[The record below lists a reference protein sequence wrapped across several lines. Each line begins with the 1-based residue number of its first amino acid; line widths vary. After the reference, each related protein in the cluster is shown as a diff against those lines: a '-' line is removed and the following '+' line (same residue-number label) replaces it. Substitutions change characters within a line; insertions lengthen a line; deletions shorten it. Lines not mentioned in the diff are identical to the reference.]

1 MCVSAV
7 GEIIK
12 EKRKE
17 KDISQNQLAKR
28 AGIAQATL
36 SAIESSTKSP
46 AVDTVEKLAAAFEC
60 SISELL
66 GEKME
71 GQIFLSD
78 QQKYLLDLYS
88 QMNDAG
94 RNFLLQ
100 QAESILQQSAFRKDG
115 SASLVG

>member
-1 MCVSAV
+1 MSAV
-7 GEIIK
+7 GESIK

-17 KDISQNQLAKR
+17 RKLSQNQLAKK

-46 AVDTVEKLAAAFEC
+46 AVDTVEKLADALEC

-66 GEKME
+66 GEKQD

-78 QQKYLLDLYS
+78 RQQYLLELYS
-88 QMNDAG
+88 QLNDAG
-94 RNFLLQ
+94 QDFLLS
-100 QAESILQQSAFRKDG
+100 QAESILQQSAFRKDRSMP
-115 SASLVG
+115 SAI

>member
-1 MCVSAV
+1 MSAV
-7 GEIIK
+7 GENIK

-17 KDISQNQLAKR
+17 KHLSQNQLAKK

-46 AVDTVEKLAAAFEC
+46 AVDTIEKLAAALEC
-60 SISELL
+60 SASELL

-71 GQIFLSD
+71 GQVFLTD
-78 QQKYLLDLYS
+78 RQKYLLDLFS

-94 RNFLLQ
+94 KAFLVQ
-100 QAESILQQSAFRKDG
+100 QAESILQQPAFRQETSIS
-115 SASLVG
+115 SAV